1 MQGAE
6 DEDEAAYVEKD
17 PTGRY
22 VRVCSV
28 LFSLTRVE
36 LGWFVA
42 WIVVFVQLWV
52 WVFAFFIDGYLLI
65 LVHMWKVLANGSIA

>member
-1 MQGAE
+1 MNFRHGLVMQGAE

-22 VRVCSV
+22 VRVCSA

-42 WIVVFVQLWV
+42 
-52 WVFAFFIDGYLLI
+52 
-65 LVHMWKVLANGSIA
+65 